1 MITRDQILLAFQ
13 LFLGRDPE
21 DENVIQQLLLET
33 KNLASLRDKMV
44 INPEF
49 IQKLKIIPHPKLSM
63 QVPPMQVDLSPSI
76 EQLNQILVRTTL
88 QWKSMGVDKPFW
100 SVLTNPG
107 YLNENIEQNK
117 EYFYQSGVDE
127 LANFF
132 AALNRSNLQIQPT
145 FKCIEF
151 GCGVGRVTG
160 ALATHFASVIGV
172 DVSHEHLQLAESY
185 IQEQGLANV
194 ELAQLTKLQELAQ
207 LGNFDFLYSQI
218 VFQHNPP
225 PVTKY
230 ILEQLLAQLN
240 PNGLAYFQIPTYK
253 IGYSFSV
260 EQYLNSDDMPE
271 MEMHYLPQDQLFSMI
286 AKANCTILEIREDT
300 AIGPSLSAISNTILL
315 KKNIDQALPL
325 Q

>member
-1 MITRDQILLAFQ
+1 MITKEEVVLAYQ

-21 DENVIQQLLLET
+21 NDSVIEYLIAEID
-33 KNLASLRDKMV
+33 NLGDLRKKLV
-44 INPEF
+44 VFPEF
-49 IQKLKIIPHPKLSM
+49 IQKLKIVPHPKLSM
-63 QVPPMQVDLSPSI
+63 QTPPMQIDLGISND
-76 EQLNQILVRTTL
+76 QLDQLLVRTAL
-88 QWKSMGVDKPFW
+88 QWKNLGVDKPFW

-117 EYFYQSGVDE
+117 DSFYQSGHLE
-127 LANFF
+127 LSNLF
-132 AALNRSNLQIQPT
+132 AALQRSSTSIPPS
-145 FKCIEF
+145 FKCLEF

-194 ELAQLTKLQELAQ
+194 ELAHLTKLQELAQ

-240 PNGLAYFQIPTYK
+240 PNGLAYFQIPTNK
-253 IGYSFSV
+253 IGYSFAV

-271 MEMHYLPQDQLFSMI
+271 MEMHYLPQDQLFSI
-286 AKANCTILEIREDT
+286 ISKANCTILEIREDT
-300 AIGPSLSAISNTILL
+300 AIGPSLSSISNTILL
-315 KKNIDQALPL
+315 KKNIDQAPL
-325 Q
+325 FK